1 MAGNLR
7 CFVPGNVLSTGSREH
22 LSEWLVDCKTGGWA
36 SVDLVQGG
44 SPTPRQFEAVFAEVG
59 RMVGRQLG

>member
-7 CFVPGNVLSTGSREH
+7 RFVPDNVLSTGSREH

-36 SVDLVQGG
+36 GVDLVQGG
-44 SPTPRQFEAVFAEVG
+44 SPTPP
-59 RMVGRQLG
+59 